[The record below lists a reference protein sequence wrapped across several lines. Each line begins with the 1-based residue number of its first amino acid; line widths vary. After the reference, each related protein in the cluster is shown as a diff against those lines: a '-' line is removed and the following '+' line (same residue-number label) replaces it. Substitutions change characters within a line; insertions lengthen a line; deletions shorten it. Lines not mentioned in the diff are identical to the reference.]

1 MHLRNNSSVVG
12 PNLRPLLL
20 ISVFLA
26 GVLLSSPSRL
36 VAQQTPAPQA
46 PSVGQP
52 NQAQDLHPSPLPQDV
67 DPNDPALPMWMR
79 PANPRPSAAS
89 SPAPAAGTTGTA
101 GTKPNA
107 ANVPSGQQPQGGQQQ
122 PQPGQAAI
130 SGAGKGNDPYRIR
143 VQSEEVTL
151 QATVMDQKRHLVTSL
166 APTNFEVYE
175 DGQVQHIT
183 SFRREDIPVSIGI
196 VVDNSGSMR
205 TKRAAVTKA
214 VVNLVQASNPNDEVF
229 VVNFSDEPFLDQDFT
244 NKVDLMREALDRVD
258 SHGGTALYDA
268 VIASADHLAK
278 GGKRDKKVLL
288 VVTDGDDNE
297 SRESLEQA
305 VRTVQS
311 EKGPTIYSI
320 GILSAED
327 RKRTAKRALEALSA
341 QTGGVAFFPK
351 DLQEVDEIS
360 QEVARDIRNQYTI
373 TYKPSNP
380 RANGGYRQIKVVARE
395 PGSKDQ
401 LVVRTRSG
409 YFASEPASSAKQ

>member
-1 MHLRNNSSVVG
+1 MALFIG
-12 PNLRPLLL
+12 GA
-20 ISVFLA
+20 FLCSPRQ
-26 GVLLSSPSRL
+26 VLAL
-36 VAQQTPAPQA
+36 QNPAPQN
-46 PSVGQP
+46 PSQKS
-52 NQAQDLHPSPLPQDV
+52 QAQELHPTPLPQDV
-67 DPNDPALPMWMR
+67 DPNDPALPTWLR
-79 PANPRPSAAS
+79 PTSPRPSAAS
-89 SPAPAAGTTGTA
+89 TPAPGAKT
-101 GTKPNA
+101 
-107 ANVPSGQQPQGGQQQ
+107 NVPPGQQPQTGQQ
-122 PQPGQAAI
+122 PAI
-130 SGAGKGNDPYRIR
+130 TGGGKGNDPFRIR

-151 QATVMDQKRHLVTSL
+151 QATVVDQKRRLVTTL

-214 VVNLVQASNPNDEVF
+214 VVNLVQASNPKDEVF

-278 GGKRDKKVLL
+278 GGTREKKVLL

-311 EKGPTIYSI
+311 EKGPTIYAI

-341 QTGGVAFFPK
+341 QTGGVAFFPR

-373 TYKPSNP
+373 TYKPTNP

-395 PGSKDQ
+395 PGSKDM

-409 YFASEPASSAKQ
+409 YFANEPQSSAKQ